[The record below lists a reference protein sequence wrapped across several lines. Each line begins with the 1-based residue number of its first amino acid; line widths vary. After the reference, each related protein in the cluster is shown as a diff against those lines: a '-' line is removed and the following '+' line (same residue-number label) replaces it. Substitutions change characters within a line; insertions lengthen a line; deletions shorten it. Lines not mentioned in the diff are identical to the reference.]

1 MKVLKSYVQT
11 VEIYL
16 VDAETGN
23 DSPSNL
29 KHVFETHLIGKQ
41 YWYNFKLF
49 FLRGILEF
57 LETGEIQ
64 MMFYNFKF
72 SLLPYY
78 ILGIYK

>member
-1 MKVLKSYVQT
+1 MKGTLNRYGSYLPETSMKVLKSYVQT

-41 YWYNFKLF
+41 Y
-49 FLRGILEF
+49 
-57 LETGEIQ
+57 
-64 MMFYNFKF
+64 
-72 SLLPYY
+72 
-78 ILGIYK
+78 